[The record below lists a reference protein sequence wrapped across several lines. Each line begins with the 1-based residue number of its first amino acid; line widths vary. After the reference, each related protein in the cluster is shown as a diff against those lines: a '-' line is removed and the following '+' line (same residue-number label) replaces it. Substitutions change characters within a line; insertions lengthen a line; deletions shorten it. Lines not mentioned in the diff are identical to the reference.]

1 MDFGKIRDKI
11 AFKLINR
18 KKSRYPLD
26 EIPHTD
32 FLDLAYV
39 YFVILNMDGK
49 GIDTVMV
56 RNEYLDRWGIS
67 EEELHDIAESNFR
80 RLFSMEIYGVRERDS
95 IIMVTTKYK
104 MFGAVFMGDKQFI
117 GSLADLFRD
126 DICIVPSSIHEI
138 ILCPAD
144 GIEREQMD
152 SIICDVN
159 EKAVEE
165 DEYLS
170 DHMYLFSREEKR
182 VVF

>member
-1 MDFGKIRDKI
+1 MDLGKIRDQI
-11 AFKLINR
+11 ALKLVNR
-18 KKSRYPLD
+18 KKNRYPLD

-32 FLDLAYV
+32 FLDLTYV
-39 YFVILNMDGK
+39 YFVILYMDEK
-49 GIDTVMV
+49 GVDTVMI

-67 EEELHDIAESNFR
+67 VDELHAMAEKNFR
-80 RLFSMEIYGVRERDS
+80 RLFSMEIFGVQEQDR

-104 MFGAVFMGDKQFI
+104 MFGAVFMNDRRFI
-117 GSLADLFRD
+117 GSMADLFRD
-126 DICIVPSSIHEI
+126 DICIIPSSIHEI